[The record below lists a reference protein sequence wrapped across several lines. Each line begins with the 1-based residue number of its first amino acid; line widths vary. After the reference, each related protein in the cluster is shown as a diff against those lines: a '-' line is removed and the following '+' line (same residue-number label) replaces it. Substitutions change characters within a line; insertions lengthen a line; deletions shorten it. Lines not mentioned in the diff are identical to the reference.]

1 MHLYAL
7 YMEVNMILFELKKAI
22 LEKGLKQTFIAR
34 QLGIDETTLSK
45 KIHGYL
51 PIFDQEKKDLAVIL
65 GKDVDDLFV
74 APIPEG

>member
-1 MHLYAL
+1 
-7 YMEVNMILFELKKAI
+7 MILFELKKAI
-22 LEKGLKQTFIAR
+22 LESGLKQTFIAR

-51 PIFDQEKKDLAVIL
+51 PILDKEKKPLAEIL
-65 GKDVDDLFV
+65 GKDVAELFV